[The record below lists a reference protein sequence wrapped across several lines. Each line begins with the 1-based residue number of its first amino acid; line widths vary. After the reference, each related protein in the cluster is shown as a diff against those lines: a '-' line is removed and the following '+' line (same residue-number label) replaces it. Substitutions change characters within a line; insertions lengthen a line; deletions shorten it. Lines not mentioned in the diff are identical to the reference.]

1 MKSIIKCEWNTLRT
15 FMPSVAITVA
25 LVCVF
30 LVIGGNAVSGMSSG
44 CVMTALLVAS
54 SLCGYDDQNGWF
66 RYRSLLP
73 FSRRE
78 LVVGRYAT
86 VLLVS
91 LAMGA
96 ALVALV
102 AIAGVIPGAAG
113 LGLEMD
119 GPLTHVYA
127 IVASEGIG
135 LLVVSIALPL
145 YFKYG
150 AMKGARFVACIGA
163 IVGAIVVGAVSIRV
177 DVEATHAGVAATM
190 AGSAISLSVSSDAL
204 APVGVWAE
212 SNFCLLMVAFTLASL
227 AIYAASCGLS
237 IIILEKKDL

>member
-15 FMPSVAITVA
+15 SMPSVAITVA

-44 CVMTALLVAS
+44 CVMTTVLVAS

-91 LAMGA
+91 LAMDA
-96 ALVALV
+96 ALVAIV
-102 AIAGVIPGAAG
+102 AFAGVIPGAAG

-119 GPLTHVYA
+119 GPLAHVYA

-135 LLVVSIALPL
+135 LLVASIALPL

-150 AMKGARFVACIGA
+150 AMKGVRFVACIGA
-163 IVGAIVVGAVSIRV
+163 IVGAIVVGA
-177 DVEATHAGVAATM
+177 THAGVAATM
-190 AGSAISLSVSSDAL
+190 AGSAISISVSSDAL
-204 APVGVWAE
+204 VGVWAE
-212 SNFCLLMVAFTLASL
+212 SNFCLLMIAFTLASL
-227 AIYAASCGLS
+227 AVYAASCVFS
-237 IIILEKKDL
+237 IKILEKKDL

>member
-15 FMPSVAITVA
+15 SMPSVAITVA

-91 LAMGA
+91 LAMVA
-96 ALVALV
+96 ALVAIV
-102 AIAGVIPGAAG
+102 AFAGVIPGAAG

-150 AMKGARFVACIGA
+150 VMKGVRFVACIGA
-163 IVGAIVVGAVSIRV
+163 IVGAIVVG
-177 DVEATHAGVAATM
+177 ATHAGVAATM

-204 APVGVWAE
+204 VGVWAE
-212 SNFCLLMVAFTLASL
+212 SNFCLLMIAFTLASL
-227 AIYAASCGLS
+227 AVYAASCVFS
-237 IIILEKKDL
+237 IKILEKKDL

>member
-15 FMPSVAITVA
+15 TMPSVVITVA
-25 LVCVF
+25 LVCAF

-54 SLCGYDDQNGWF
+54 SLCGYDDRIGWF

-91 LAMGA
+91 LATSA
-96 ALVALV
+96 ALI
-102 AIAGVIPGAAG
+102 AIAAFAEAIPGAAG
-113 LGLEMD
+113 LGLETD
-119 GPLTHVYA
+119 SPLTHVYA

-145 YFKYG
+145 YFRYG
-150 AMKGARFVACIGA
+150 VMKGVRFVACIGA
-163 IVGAIVVGAVSIRV
+163 IVSAVVVGAVSKRV
-177 DVEATHAGVAATM
+177 DMGATHAGVAATM
-190 AGSAISLSVSSDAL
+190 AGNAISLSISSDAL

-237 IIILEKKDL
+237 IKILEKKDL

>member
-15 FMPSVAITVA
+15 SMPSVAITVA

-44 CVMTALLVAS
+44 CVMIAVLVAS

-91 LAMGA
+91 LAMDA
-96 ALVALV
+96 ALVAIV
-102 AIAGVIPGAAG
+102 AFAGVIPGAAG

-163 IVGAIVVGAVSIRV
+163 IVGAIVAG
-177 DVEATHAGVAATM
+177 ATHAGVAATM
-190 AGSAISLSVSSDAL
+190 AGSAISISVSSDAL
-204 APVGVWAE
+204 VGVWAE
-212 SNFCLLMVAFTLASL
+212 SNFCLLMIAFTLASL
-227 AIYAASCGLS
+227 AVYAASCVFS
-237 IIILEKKDL
+237 IKILEKKDL